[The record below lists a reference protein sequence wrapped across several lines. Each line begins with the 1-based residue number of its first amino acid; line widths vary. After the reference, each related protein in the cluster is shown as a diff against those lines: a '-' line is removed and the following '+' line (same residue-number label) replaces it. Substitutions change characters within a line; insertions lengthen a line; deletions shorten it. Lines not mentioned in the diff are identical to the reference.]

1 MIRSVKPG
9 GILLI
14 WDMATGTKLISVCMK
29 FYCMWVMAIDTANSF
44 MVHFTL
50 NIGAIDIYFIINL
63 PIHMICGY
71 LHIRRPWLNH
81 LGKEMIEKR
90 IVGMMPG
97 VYKSTTGMAFCT
109 GFDLC
114 GIAAVDIG

>member
-1 MIRSVKPG
+1 
-9 GILLI
+9 
-14 WDMATGTKLISVCMK
+14 MK
-29 FYCMWVMAIDTANSF
+29 FYCMRVMAVDTADSF
-44 MVHFTL
+44 MEHLTL

-63 PIHMICGY
+63 PIHMVCGY

-90 IVGMMPG
+90 IVGMMSG
-97 VYKSTTGMAFCT
+97 VYKSTTGMAFRA

-114 GIAAVDIG
+114 DIAAIDIG